1 MSILRCR
8 PWRLVAVLAV
18 PLLLGG
24 CIHLTGRSPSAAA
37 GDDAGSP
44 TAKVQEA
51 SKPARRSAE
60 PANYDE
66 TVSSILVTQDLQ
78 KLVVIGADHHFVFS
92 MPRGIAAALKVPF
105 RHAISAEFGE
115 FRVHP
120 DGVVTGNYQ
129 LMLSRDDS
137 AAHYNAVLAIG
148 FAESGSGNHMRLLG
162 RLYGARYYADGAAA
176 PAPRQRLN
184 QPYRVKVIN
193 AGAGEAAARRASTP
207 VAAGADGALAI
218 SATPLLAIGLGVAPG
233 ACAAKRCA
241 SGG

>member
-1 MSILRCR
+1 MSILPCR
-8 PWRLVAVLAV
+8 AWRLVAVLAV

-37 GDDAGSP
+37 GDDADSP
-44 TAKVQEA
+44 TAKAQEA
-51 SKPARRSAE
+51 SKPARRPAE

-78 KLVVIGADHHFVFS
+78 KLVVIGADHHFVFA

-105 RHAISAEFGE
+105 RRAISAELGE
-115 FRVHP
+115 FRIHP

-129 LMLSRDDS
+129 LVLSKDDS
-137 AAHYNAVLAIG
+137 AAHYNAALAIG

-162 RLYGARYYADGAAA
+162 RLYGTRYYADGAAA

-193 AGAGEAAARRASTP
+193 AGEASAKRASTP
-207 VAAGADGALAI
+207 VAAAADGALAI

-233 ACAAKRCA
+233 ACAARKCA